1 MTICLQQVTTV
12 PLGATMR
19 KLKLR
24 QKVRVLADGR
34 VGIVVVRGK
43 TNRGDFRY
51 GIQFDSDEINYFTAV
66 ELEG

>member
-1 MTICLQQVTTV
+1 
-12 PLGATMR
+12 MR